1 MYMGAE
7 WNLRD
12 RDLGEVGKDSFIT
25 LQELQEMQLWSL
37 GQEDPLEEEMAIHSS
52 ILAWR
57 IPMDRGAW
65 WTTVHRV
72 TVSQAWLRDLAHPWI
87 CKAPR
92 AFVQPDSEWEI
103 TDKIPAV
110 VELKF

>member
-1 MYMGAE
+1 MGAE

-25 LQELQEMQLWSL
+25 LQELQETQFWSL
-37 GQEDPLEEEMAIHSS
+37 GPEDPLEEEVATHSS
-52 ILAWR
+52 IFAWR

-65 WTTVHRV
+65 WTTVHGV
-72 TVSQAWLRDLAHPWI
+72 TSRAWLRGLAHPWI
-87 CKAPR
+87 WKARR
-92 AFVQPDSEWEI
+92 AFVQPDSKWEI
-103 TDKIPAV
+103 TDKMPAV